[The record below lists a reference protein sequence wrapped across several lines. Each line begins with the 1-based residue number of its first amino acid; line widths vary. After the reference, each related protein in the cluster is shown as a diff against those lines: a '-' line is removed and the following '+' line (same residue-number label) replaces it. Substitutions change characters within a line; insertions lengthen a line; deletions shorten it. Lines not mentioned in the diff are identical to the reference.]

1 MNFSLE
7 WIESFMK
14 ERAKLGMKL
23 GFERMNFL
31 LNELNHPEKKIKA
44 IHIAGTNGKGST
56 IQYLA
61 NALMEQGYRIGIFTS
76 PSFIGSRGYILLN
89 NEPIG
94 EQLFIT
100 LFKQIYP
107 IICEMDEKNL
117 SPTEFEIMTALA
129 FLAFSESTDLALI
142 ETGMGGLNDST
153 NVINP
158 LLSIITNISRDHE
171 QFLGKGIEEI
181 AYQKA
186 GIIKQDRP
194 VIVGD
199 VPSEAWEIIQKIASE
214 KNAPFYKLNHH
225 FFYTIRKQKQTQK
238 FEWKNHE
245 HQTLVEISMYGEHQ
259 IKNCSIAFMALDLIE
274 HYFPINWQCALKGI
288 QKTQLPGRFER
299 ITVGNNEYI
308 LDGSH
313 NVAGIKAF
321 IDTVHHH
328 FPKYKDSFLIF
339 ASFQDKAYEEMLS
352 LLDKEFPN
360 IMLTSFQHPRSRIEK
375 DWRKWIKQ
383 NQKTYQVLDYQK
395 ILHKSL
401 NENQDQLYFF
411 TGSLHFIAEVRKNL
425 LQLKHALE
433 K

>member
-142 ETGMGGLNDST
+142 ETGMGGLKDST

-171 QFLGKGIEEI
+171 QFLGKGIEKI

-199 VPSEAWEIIQKIASE
+199 VPWEAWECIQKIASE
-214 KNAPFYKLNHH
+214 KNAPYYKLNHH
-225 FFYTIRKQKQTQK
+225 LFYTIRKQKQTQK
-238 FEWKNHE
+238 FEWKKHE
-245 HQTLVEISMYGEHQ
+245 HQILVEISMYGEHQ

-274 HYFPINWQCALKGI
+274 HYFPINWQCA
-288 QKTQLPGRFER
+288 
-299 ITVGNNEYI
+299 
-308 LDGSH
+308 
-313 NVAGIKAF
+313 
-321 IDTVHHH
+321 
-328 FPKYKDSFLIF
+328 
-339 ASFQDKAYEEMLS
+339 
-352 LLDKEFPN
+352 
-360 IMLTSFQHPRSRIEK
+360 
-375 DWRKWIKQ
+375 
-383 NQKTYQVLDYQK
+383 
-395 ILHKSL
+395 
-401 NENQDQLYFF
+401 
-411 TGSLHFIAEVRKNL
+411 
-425 LQLKHALE
+425 
-433 K
+433 